1 FSVVAVSLKKK
12 FSEPLAGEFRRTYD
26 EQNLGLP
33 LENALQNFAKRVPL
47 LEVHFFV
54 SAVLLQK
61 RTGGNL
67 AELLDKLAVLIRERF
82 KLRGK
87 IKAISAHGRITAS
100 TLSIIPIA
108 VAG

>member
-1 FSVVAVSLKKK
+1 MIHREFSD
-12 FSEPLAGEFRRTYD
+12 PLASEFRRTFD

-67 AELLDKLAVLIRERF
+67 AELLDKLAILIRERF
-82 KLRGK
+82 SCAAKSRR
-87 IKAISAHGRITAS
+87 SARTDAS
-100 TLSIIPIA
+100 RLPLSPLFRSEWRS
-108 VAG
+108 